1 MKQSG
6 IAKQMNPARR
16 RFLETSGRYGFTTA
30 VLASIG
36 GYLWSD
42 DAIAQTA
49 ADEEAKQ
56 KAAKFTMLFATE
68 YKNEDWSH
76 LPIPQSQFKTNLEA
90 SSKNAISCEAASGR
104 SAWYRRSSRAKD
116 PGRNGA
122 RRRGFA
128 IEFLSVCAGG

>member
-6 IAKQMNPARR
+6 IEEQLSPERR
-16 RFLETSGRYGFTTA
+16 RFLEICGRYGFTTA
-30 VLASIG
+30 VLGSIG

-68 YKNEDWSH
+68 YKTKTGPTCRSRSH
-76 LPIPQSQFKTNLEA
+76 
-90 SSKNAISCEAASGR
+90 
-104 SAWYRRSSRAKD
+104 SSRRTSKHL
-116 PGRNGA
+116 
-122 RRRGFA
+122 RRTRS
-128 IEFLSVCAGG
+128 I